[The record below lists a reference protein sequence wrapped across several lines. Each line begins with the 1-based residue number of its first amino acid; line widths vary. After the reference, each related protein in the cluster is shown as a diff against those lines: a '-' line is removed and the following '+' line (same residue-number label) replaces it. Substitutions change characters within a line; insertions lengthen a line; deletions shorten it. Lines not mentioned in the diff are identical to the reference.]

1 MLTWYKKLYVG
12 DTAKKKKDKM
22 IQKVNRRKPQ
32 LEVYLITLAS
42 NPENLLEIIS
52 TNQLMQKTIYRRCPM
67 IVGLAAGYWEALEL
81 VQQIV
86 AETYETQGNTDVRG
100 YLEERLKKEK

>member
-12 DTAKKKKDKM
+12 DNAKKKKNQM
-22 IQKVNRRKPQ
+22 IHKVNHRKLQ
-32 LEVYLITLAS
+32 LEVYLVTLAS

-52 TNQLMQKTIYRRCPM
+52 SNQLIQKAVYRRCPM

-86 AETYETQGNTDVRG
+86 AETYEAQKNTDVK
-100 YLEERLKKEK
+100 LWNWFSRL

>member
-12 DTAKKKKDKM
+12 DTAKKKKDKI

-67 IVGLAAGYWEALEL
+67 IVGLAG
-81 VQQIV
+81 
-86 AETYETQGNTDVRG
+86 
-100 YLEERLKKEK
+100 RLLGGFGTGSADCSRNL